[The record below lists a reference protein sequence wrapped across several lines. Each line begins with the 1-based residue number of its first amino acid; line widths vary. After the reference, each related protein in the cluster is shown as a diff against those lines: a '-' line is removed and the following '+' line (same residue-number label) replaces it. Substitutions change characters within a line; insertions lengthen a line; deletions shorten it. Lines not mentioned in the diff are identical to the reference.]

1 MPLIDLFR
9 LTGVLGLLA
18 AILYPTCVLLAALL
32 ASSRERSHQRSV
44 IIFSLVPA
52 LIGLSARLVYILTA
66 NLRLERDGD
75 FLIAGEIAKAY
86 SQFDTILF
94 AGLGTSAI
102 CYFLLAIT
110 FLRDTTRTATSFFI
124 ALVPAVLLFAG
135 SLKTADLRTI
145 NNKIHVSDGALIQD
159 LLPYEGTAYGSSNEF
174 SKTQGPLRPEYERAW
189 RYTEHAR
196 NASIV
201 LLFLALLAWTWSR
214 RSAVREI
221 QSDLV

>member
-44 IIFSLVPA
+44 IIFSAVPA

-75 FLIAGEIAKAY
+75 LLIAGEIASAY

-110 FLRDTTRTATSFFI
+110 FLRDTTRTVTSSFL

-159 LLPYEGTAYGSSNEF
+159 LLPYEGTAYGSSEEF
-174 SKTQGPLRPEYERAW
+174 SKTQGPLRPEYEQAW
-189 RYTEHAR
+189 RYTEKAQD
-196 NASIV
+196 AS
-201 LLFLALLAWTWSR
+201 LALLLLALLTWAWSR
-214 RSAVREI
+214 RNAYGQNSETA
-221 QSDLV
+221 

>member
-1 MPLIDLFR
+1 MPLTDLFR

-18 AILYPTCVLLAALL
+18 AVLYPTCVLFAALL
-32 ASSRERSHQRSV
+32 ASSRDRGHQRSV
-44 IIFSLVPA
+44 AIFSVVPA

-75 FLIAGEIAKAY
+75 FLFAGEVAKAY

-135 SLKTADLRTI
+135 SLKTADLRSI

-159 LLPYEGTAYGSSNEF
+159 LLPYKGTAYGASDEF
-174 SKTQGPLRPEYERAW
+174 AKTRGPLQPEYERAW
-189 RYTEHAR
+189 KYAEHAR
-196 NASIV
+196 NASIA
-201 LLFLALLAWTWSR
+201 LLALALLAWVWSR
-214 RSAVREI
+214 RGERKV
-221 QSDLV
+221 QSDPA

>member
-9 LTGVLGLLA
+9 LTGVLGMLA

-32 ASSRERSHQRSV
+32 ASSREREHQRSV
-44 IIFSLVPA
+44 AIFSAIPA
-52 LIGLSARLVYILTA
+52 LIGLSARLVYVMTA

-75 FLIAGEIAKAY
+75 FLIAGEVAKAY
-86 SQFDTILF
+86 SHFDTILF

-110 FLRDTTRTATSFFI
+110 YFRDTTRTATSFFI
-124 ALVPAVLLFAG
+124 ALIPAILLFAG
-135 SLKTADLRTI
+135 SLKTADLRAI

-159 LLPYEGTAYGSSNEF
+159 LLPYEGTAYGASDEF
-174 SKTQGPLRPEYERAW
+174 SKTRGPLRPEYQKAW

-196 NASIV
+196 NASIA
-201 LLFLALLAWTWSR
+201 LLVLALLAWAWSR
-214 RSAVREI
+214 RAEREN
-221 QSDLV
+221 QRDLA